1 MLRSLRWAL
10 LWALLILVL
19 CLMPGKALPSWQ
31 WADLF
36 NADKFVHFA
45 LFAVLMMLLASGLV
59 RAGVPVGNALAISLV
74 IAVIYGGLM
83 ELLQMLPALGRRG
96 DLNDLLANTAGA
108 VFGWIRQRRKGSGQ
122 RHVREAADM

>member
-1 MLRSLRWAL
+1 MIRNLRWAL

-36 NADKFVHFA
+36 NVDKLVHLA
-45 LFAVLMMLLASGLV
+45 LFAVLLLLLARGLVNGGLSNRNALLASLV
-59 RAGVPVGNALAISLV
+59 V
-74 IAVIYGGLM
+74 AVSYGGLL
-83 ELLQMLPALGRRG
+83 ELLQTLPALGRRG

-108 VFGWIRQRRKGSGQ
+108 VVAWSWLRWKGSEQ
-122 RHVREAADM
+122 RQAREAADT